1 MVLFHWIYYWI
12 NPTYTI
18 CWDLWWTEE
27 YHHANHYDQHLKFS
41 KPENIKGTREAH
53 LSIYFYLN
61 LVVEVQLAK
70 DVEKVP
76 KKLLEWPQKNMHKK
90 SNDDD
95 G

>member
-1 MVLFHWIYYWI
+1 MQII
-12 NPTYTI
+12 NY
-18 CWDLWWTEE
+18 
-27 YHHANHYDQHLKFS
+27 YDQHLKFS
-41 KPENIKGTREAH
+41 NPENMKGTSEAH